1 MCLTDL
7 IAASDP
13 PPTALAGAATPV
25 APGRSSPVERDHP
38 HARASVT
45 SGRSW
50 AWAGFPA
57 MPAEETFTLPS
68 GHTLSKL
75 SPLAEWTTRDVWYYA
90 EAHGIPLLPLY
101 EKGYTSIG
109 CAPCTSLPFD
119 PSDPRSGRWAGQKL
133 ECGIHIQAS

>member
-13 PPTALAGAATPV
+13 PPTALTGAATPV

-57 MPAEETFTLPS
+57 RIA
-68 GHTLSKL
+68 
-75 SPLAEWTTRDVWYYA
+75 
-90 EAHGIPLLPLY
+90 IPDAATDTGWRRP
-101 EKGYTSIG
+101 
-109 CAPCTSLPFD
+109 
-119 PSDPRSGRWAGQKL
+119 GR
-133 ECGIHIQAS
+133 